1 MISCV
6 YLGNYGRHGNQMF
19 QYAMTLSLSKKFDT
33 IAVAPIENTTIKDC
47 FVLGDV
53 QNAVPQEVHG
63 RYEEPNFGFDESVY
77 DLPKEAN
84 IDLLGYFQT
93 EKYFKDYEDD
103 IRKNFEFRDNI
114 KSQAEL
120 WKKSMPIMHDEKT
133 VSIHV
138 RRGDYL
144 ELSDFH
150 PTCEVSYY
158 DDAMKNFEGYTPL
171 IFSDDMAWCREN
183 LSHHHPIFVEDND
196 LNVDMC
202 LMSMC
207 DGHII
212 SNSSFSWWAAW
223 LGNKKNVVAPK
234 TWFGPAGPQ
243 DWEDIYCE
251 GWILC

>member
-19 QYAMTLSLSKKFDT
+19 QYAMTLSLAKKFDT

-53 QNAVPQEVHG
+53 QNAVPAEVHG

-77 DLPKEAN
+77 NLPKEAN

-93 EKYFKDYEDD
+93 EKYFEEYSDLIK
-103 IRKNFEFRDNI
+103 KNFEFRDEI

-120 WKKSMPIMHDEKT
+120 WRRSMPITESDKT

-144 ELSDFH
+144 QLSDTH
-150 PTCEVSYY
+150 PPCEVEYY
-158 DDAMKNFEGYTPL
+158 DSAMKRFEGYTPL
-171 IFSDDMAWCREN
+171 IFSDDIEWCISSFLTVVLVGGQHGLVRKIM
-183 LSHHHPIFVEDND
+183 LSLLKNGLVPLDPKTGVISIVK
-196 LNVDMC
+196 
-202 LMSMC
+202 
-207 DGHII
+207 DGFYA
-212 SNSSFSWWAAW
+212 NSSR
-223 LGNKKNVVAPK
+223 KN
-234 TWFGPAGPQ
+234 
-243 DWEDIYCE
+243 
-251 GWILC
+251 